1 MIDTVATVF
10 ARHAGAGA
18 RRVLY
23 IEDMLPL
30 RSLGSGFVRAND
42 LVRTMAE
49 MGYGVTVYPVTQ
61 NRFDLAAV
69 YADMPET
76 VEVMHDHGVDGLR
89 DFLLRRAGY
98 YDTIWI
104 SRTHNLDRVL
114 PILRRVLPEDSPG
127 PRIVLDTE
135 AVATLRQAGQA
146 ALVGEPFEP
155 EEALRR
161 EFANV
166 GLCDHFVAVN
176 ETEARMLRGLACA
189 NVTVIGHERALRPTQ
204 RPFHHRAGMLFVGAM
219 HQPDSPNFDSLCWFV
234 DHVLPLIEREL
245 RWETRLTVVG
255 YTAPEVT
262 LDRFRDHPRVTLR
275 GTLADTEQLYDAHR
289 LFIAPTRIAAG
300 VPYKVH
306 EAASFGLPVVATE
319 LLGRQLDWQ
328 DGRELL
334 TAPAI
339 DPAAFATQVVRLY
352 RDPMLW
358 QALREAALDRL
369 RRDNDVAGYAAA
381 IESVLGPA
389 HSRSAQAASPDA

>member
-1 MIDTVATVF
+1 MIDTIATVF
-10 ARHAGAGA
+10 ARHAGVGV
-18 RRVLY
+18 RRVLF

-42 LVRTMAE
+42 LVRTMAD
-49 MGYGVTVYPVTQ
+49 MGYGVTVYPVTR

-104 SRTHNLDRVL
+104 SRTHNLDCVL
-114 PILRRVLPEDSPG
+114 PILRRVLPEHTPG

-146 ALVGEPFEP
+146 ALLGEPFEP
-155 EEALRR
+155 EAALRR
-161 EFANV
+161 EFANA

-176 ETEARMLRGLACA
+176 ETEARMLRDLACA
-189 NVTVIGHERALRPTQ
+189 NVTVIGHERALRPTP

-219 HQPDSPNFDSLCWFV
+219 HQPDSPNLDSLCWFV

-369 RRDNDVAGYAAA
+369 RRENDVAGYAAA

-389 HSRSAQAASPDA
+389 HGRSAQAASPDA